1 MCHLYDITCIHSYIH
16 IHMYVR
22 KHSECSYVHA
32 SNRLVEVVS
41 ETIEIH
47 TKNGERVNLDLHFEG
62 RRACMP
68 IRTYVLT
75 LEAWH
80 PYH

>member
-1 MCHLYDITCIHSYIH
+1 MCHLYDIIILCSIHSYIH

-22 KHSECSYVHA
+22 KYSECSYVHA

-47 TKNGERVNLDLHFEG
+47 TKVESK
-62 RRACMP
+62 
-68 IRTYVLT
+68 
-75 LEAWH
+75 
-80 PYH
+80 